1 MLCLYIVSDFYN
13 YVQEITIIFIL
24 DSTSFVNNRKYV
36 FLTNQLCNIDC
47 CVYYDVNHV
56 SRSTNVCSLLAHTT
70 PQPIQELEEGA
81 TDASKYITTRAK
93 QRKQVS
99 L

>member
-36 FLTNQLCNIDC
+36 FLCNIDC

-56 SRSTNVCSLLAHTT
+56 DLQMCALS
-70 PQPIQELEEGA
+70 
-81 TDASKYITTRAK
+81 
-93 QRKQVS
+93 
-99 L
+99 